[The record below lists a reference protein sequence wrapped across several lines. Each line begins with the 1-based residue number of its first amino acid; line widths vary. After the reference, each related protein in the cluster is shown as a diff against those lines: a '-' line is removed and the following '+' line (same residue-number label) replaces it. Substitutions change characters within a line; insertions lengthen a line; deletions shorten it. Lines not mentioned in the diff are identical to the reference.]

1 CGNGSP
7 PPRSSLTSWKSWTW
21 NSDHPRLK
29 LLFYCASAR
38 KLSWT
43 RSIPLLRAGKRPV
56 DDAAARMRQRGNLG
70 HLLLVQH
77 KIKDGGILLKPLDLA
92 GARNDDNVLL
102 HQKAQRNLR
111 CALAM
116 RGADA
121 GQHPVVAGAAAR
133 DRAVGDD
140 GHAVPPAGGNHFRLV
155 EEGMALDLIADN
167 WFGGSLQGFLDL
179 RHGEVGYAD
188 MTRETLALDAGERA
202 EGFRQRNLRARPM
215 QQQEIDLAEAEPRQ
229 TSARGA
235 FKLAGRE
242 VRRPDLRGH
251 EDRVAPDVGCTQAL
265 AHRLLVV
272 VHLGGVE
279 VTVTEAQ
286 RLLDHAG

>member
-43 RSIPLLRAGKRPV
+43 RSIPFLAAGKRPV
-56 DDAAARMRQRGNLG
+56 DEAAARMRQRGNLG

-102 HQKAQRNLR
+102 HQKAQRDLR
-111 CALAM
+111 GALAV

-121 GQHPVVAGAAAR
+121 RQHPVVAGAAAG
-133 DRAVGDD
+133 DRTVGDD
-140 GHAVPPAGGNHFRLV
+140 GHAVPPAGGDHFRLV
-155 EEGMALDLIADN
+155 EEGMALDLIAD
-167 WFGGSLQGFLDL
+167 QGFARRPHRFLDL

-188 MTRETLALDAGERA
+188 MACEAVALDAREGAER
-202 EGFRQRNLRARPM
+202 FRQRQLRVGPM
-215 QQQEIDLAEAEPRQ
+215 QQEQIDLAEAEPRQ
-229 TSARGA
+229 TRARRA
-235 FKLAGRE
+235 FKLAG
-242 VRRPDLRGH
+242 
-251 EDRVAPDVGCTQAL
+251 
-265 AHRLLVV
+265 
-272 VHLGGVE
+272 
-279 VTVTEAQ
+279 
-286 RLLDHAG
+286 